1 MLPFFLFCLNNCFLF
16 WLVFGLFKS
25 VLLDHILF
33 LTASRPCSSSSIIIG
48 QQIAMTN
55 MILLIFP
62 KPTLKEELLLQTASS
77 KDKSGRLRLVDS
89 IPVTRFKEQIMWLR
103 QRLEN
108 ETTKTVNGM
117 FWFAHIT
124 ALKIGSQLQLASAS
138 FNVLLGRGS
147 GEAFNE
153 SQEVSNVF
161 FSAAKVYIR

>member
-1 MLPFFLFCLNNCFLF
+1 
-16 WLVFGLFKS
+16 
-25 VLLDHILF
+25 
-33 LTASRPCSSSSIIIG
+33 
-48 QQIAMTN
+48 MTN
-55 MILLIFP
+55 MTLFIFP
-62 KPTLKEELLLQTASS
+62 KPTLKEELLLQTAIS

-89 IPVTRFKEQIMWLR
+89 IPVAWFKEQIMWIR

-147 GEAFNE
+147 GEAFND